1 VNEKP
6 THLDLFSGI
15 GGFALAAGWA
25 GFETIGFCEIEPY
38 CQAILKKHWPQVP
51 IHTDI
56 RELRGGGGQRIDLL
70 TGGFPCQ
77 PFSFAGKRRGKDDD
91 RYLWQEMFRII
102 KETNPAWII
111 GENVAGIINLGL
123 QETITNLEAFD
134 YEVRVFDISALSI
147 DAVHKRERI
156 WIVANSNGK
165 RQNLWQKT
173 IDKKKKQRT
182 QNIIEGCSFRE
193 ILKEWQGWK
202 STPYICRSDDGI
214 PNRMDRI
221 KGLGNAIVPQVAYQ
235 IIKGIRELL

>member
-1 VNEKP
+1 MNEKP

-38 CQAILKKHWPQVP
+38 CQAVLKKHWPQVP

-56 RELRGGGGQRIDLL
+56 RELRGGGQRIDLL

-173 IDKKKKQRT
+173 IDKKEKQRT
-182 QNIIEGCSFRE
+182 QNIVEGCSFRE
-193 ILKEWQGWK
+193 ILKEWQGWE

>member
-1 VNEKP
+1 MP

-25 GFETIGFCEIEPY
+25 GFETVGFCEIEPY
-38 CQAILKKHWPQVP
+38 AQAILKKHWPQVP

-56 RELRGGGGQRIDLL
+56 RELRGGQRIDLL

-77 PFSFAGKRRGKDDD
+77 PFSSAGKRRGKDDD
-91 RYLWQEMFRII
+91 RYLWPEMFRII
-102 KETNPAWII
+102 KETNPTWIV

-123 QETITNLEAFD
+123 QETITNLEAIG
-134 YEVRVFDISALSI
+134 YEVRAFNISALSI
-147 DAVHKRERI
+147 DAVHKRERV

-182 QNIIEGCSFRE
+182 QNIVEGCSFRE

-214 PNRMDRI
+214 PNRTHRL

-235 IIKGIRELL
+235 IIKGIRDLL